1 MRERLQRALIF
12 RCRMHGSMKIPF
24 DNTYARLPERF
35 FARQSPAVVPGAKLI
50 RLNEGLAAQLGLDR
64 AWLRTPE
71 GVGMLSGNCVP
82 DGAEPIAQAYAG
94 NQFGGWV
101 PQLGDGRAILLGEV
115 VDAGG
120 TRRDIQ
126 LKGSGRTPFS
136 RGGDGKAAL
145 GPVLREYLVSEAMFA
160 LGMPT
165 TRALAAVSTGELVQR
180 DTLLPGAIFTRIA
193 ASHIRVG
200 TFQFFA
206 ARNDIDGLR
215 LLADHAIARHYPNA
229 AVEGNPYLAFLRSVI
244 AAQADLVAR
253 WMPLGFIHGV
263 MNTDNV
269 AISGETIDFG
279 PCAFMDA
286 FHPQCVFSAIDRNGR
301 YAWANQPA
309 ICEWNLTRLA
319 ETLLPLLDNS
329 IEAATELAEAA
340 LDEFGAR
347 FQQRYLAGFR
357 AKLGL
362 PDDAGADSGAAF
374 IKATLGTLAE
384 QHVDFTLFFRHLTRI
399 AEGENPDALSALFA
413 SRESGE
419 TWLATWRAVAKPAE
433 QLAKMRA
440 SNPVIIP
447 RNHRVEEAIQ
457 HAYQGDFAPFHRLA
471 DALSEPYAERAETSD
486 LERAPQPHEVVRQTF
501 CGT

>member
-1 MRERLQRALIF
+1 
-12 RCRMHGSMKIPF
+12 MKIPF

-35 FARQSPAVVPGAKLI
+35 FARQSPAAVPGASLI
-50 RLNEGLAAQLGLDR
+50 RLNDGLAKQLGLD
-64 AWLRTPE
+64 AKWLRTPE

-115 VDAGG
+115 IDTAGR
-120 TRRDIQ
+120 RRDIQ

-160 LGMPT
+160 LGVPA
-165 TRALAAVSTGELVQR
+165 TRALAAVSTGETVQR
-180 DTLLPGAIFTRIA
+180 DTLLPGAVFTRIA

-206 ARNDIDGLR
+206 ARNDVDGLR
-215 LLADHAIARHYPNA
+215 LLADHAIARHYPDA
-229 AVEGNPYLAFLRSVI
+229 ATAGNPYLVFLQSVI
-244 AAQADLVAR
+244 AAQANLVAR
-253 WMPLGFIHGV
+253 WMQLGFIHGV

-319 ETLLPLLDNS
+319 ETLLPLLDDS
-329 IEAATELAEAA
+329 MEAATELAEAA
-340 LDEFGAR
+340 LDEFGAL

-362 PDDAGADSGAAF
+362 PDLVDGGAAF

-384 QHVDFTLFFRHLTRI
+384 QHVDFTLFFRQLTRV
-399 AEGENPDALSALFA
+399 AAGENPDALASLFA
-413 SRESGE
+413 SRESCE
-419 TWLATWRAVAKPAE
+419 TWLATWRAIAKPAE
-433 QLAKMRA
+433 QLVEMRA
-440 SNPVIIP
+440 ANPAIIP

-471 DALSEPYAERAETSD
+471 DALSEPFTEREETSD
-486 LERAPQPHEVVRQTF
+486 LERAPKPHDVVRQTF

>member
-1 MRERLQRALIF
+1 MYDR
-12 RCRMHGSMKIPF
+12 MKIPF

-35 FARQSPAVVPGAKLI
+35 FARQSPAAVPGASLI
-50 RLNEGLAAQLGLDR
+50 RVNDGLAAQLGLD
-64 AWLRTPE
+64 AKWLRTPE

-115 VDAGG
+115 IDTDG

-136 RGGDGKAAL
+136 RGGDGRAAL

-160 LGMPT
+160 LGVPA
-165 TRALAAVSTGELVQR
+165 TRALAAVSTGEMVQR
-180 DTLLPGAIFTRIA
+180 ETLLPGAVFTRVA

-206 ARNDIDGLR
+206 ARNDVDGLR
-215 LLADHAIARHYPNA
+215 LLADHAIARHYPPA
-229 AVEGNPYLAFLRSVI
+229 ATAGNPYLAFLQSVI
-244 AAQADLVAR
+244 AAQADLVVR
-253 WMPLGFIHGV
+253 WMQLGFIHGV

-319 ETLLPLLDNS
+319 ETLLPLIDES
-329 IEAATELAEAA
+329 VETATELAEAA

-362 PDDAGADSGAAF
+362 PDLADGGAAF
-374 IKATLGTLAE
+374 IKATLGMLAE
-384 QHVDFTLFFRHLTRI
+384 QHVDFTLFFRHLTRV
-399 AEGENPDALSALFA
+399 AAGENPDDLAALFA
-413 SRESGE
+413 SRENCE
-419 TWLATWRAVAKPAE
+419 TWLATWRTIAKPAE
-433 QLAKMRA
+433 QLVEMRA
-440 SNPVIIP
+440 ANPVIIP

-471 DALSEPYAERAETSD
+471 DALCEPFTEREETSD
-486 LERAPQPHEVVRQTF
+486 LEHAPQPHEVVRQTF